1 MKVIRFLAGLFI
13 FGGIVRIVATSGL
26 FSVLGMGDLWVDHA
40 YFIYIYKVL
49 GGFVILTGLLLWSL
63 AGKAGEWTGGLRM
76 MKWGMVIVGLVML
89 VTGWWSGLN
98 VRFFLIDVVFSWLV
112 AVLLHREQRQLAVDR
127 ARENYPYRP

>member
-1 MKVIRFLAGLFI
+1 MAVLFI

-26 FSVLGMGDLWVDHA
+26 FSVLGMEDLWVDHA

-63 AGKAGEWTGGLRM
+63 AGKAGEWVGGLRM
-76 MKWGMVIVGLVML
+76 MKWGMGIVGFVML
-89 VTGWWSGLN
+89 AAGWRSGLD

-112 AVLLHREQRQLAVDR
+112 AVLLYREQQRPVIDR
-127 ARENYPYRP
+127 PRKH

>member
-1 MKVIRFLAGLFI
+1 MVKLRVIRFLAVLFI

-26 FSVLGMGDLWVDHA
+26 FSVLGMEDLWVDHA

-63 AGKAGEWTGGLRM
+63 AGKAGEWVGGLRM
-76 MKWGMVIVGLVML
+76 MKWGMGIVGFVML
-89 VTGWWSGLN
+89 AAGWRSGLD

-112 AVLLHREQRQLAVDR
+112 AVLLYREQQRPVIDR
-127 ARENYPYRP
+127 PRKH